1 MSFAPFESI
10 NDNLNNFN
18 PNKMNK
24 KVRFSNDEKK
34 DLIHETPGFWGY
46 GEMSNVIDTESNL
59 MKSDVGSRQK
69 TKMEMVGE
77 LHPNNYSIPVG
88 NSVPSKKDEKFYY
101 PSYYTGPGAG
111 FGNLSVSSSIRVG
124 NSTRLEKKND
134 KPDRETK
141 EIDRWEFI
149 DDRYSSA
156 QNLVMEM
163 PRGGSSTRKLQN
175 DLSNITR
182 QDQNREF
189 EFKY

>member
-1 MSFAPFESI
+1 M
-10 NDNLNNFN
+10 
-18 PNKMNK
+18 
-24 KVRFSNDEKK
+24 
-34 DLIHETPGFWGY
+34 
-46 GEMSNVIDTESNL
+46 
-59 MKSDVGSRQK
+59 
-69 TKMEMVGE
+69 
-77 LHPNNYSIPVG
+77 
-88 NSVPSKKDEKFYY
+88 
-101 PSYYTGPGAG
+101 
-111 FGNLSVSSSIRVG
+111 
-124 NSTRLEKKND
+124 EKKND

-141 EIDRWEFI
+141 EINRWEFI